1 MPIRKR
7 GPSWQVDVRLVD
19 GSRIRRTYPT
29 EEIAREAEKALQPN
43 PQQRQMAR
51 FQRHKPRKPSVA
63 IDPCAKP
70 LCSLPELWHLPHSPS
85 RTPAS
90 ADAAVCAT
98 KGTAKRSGQA
108 IAVVVMDGATAN
120 RGMLIAL

>member
-29 EEIAREAEKALQPN
+29 EAIAREAEKALQPN

-51 FQRHKPRKPSVA
+51 FQRRKQRKPSAA

-70 LCSLPELWHLPHSPS
+70 LSLLPEPWH
-85 RTPAS
+85 R
-90 ADAAVCAT
+90 
-98 KGTAKRSGQA
+98 
-108 IAVVVMDGATAN
+108 
-120 RGMLIAL
+120 